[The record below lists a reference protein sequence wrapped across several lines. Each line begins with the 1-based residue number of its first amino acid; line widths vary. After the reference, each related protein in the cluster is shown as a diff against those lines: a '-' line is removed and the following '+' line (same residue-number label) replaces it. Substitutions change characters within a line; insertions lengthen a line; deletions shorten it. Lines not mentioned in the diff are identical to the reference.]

1 MIRIDWNEVKKKTR
15 EFWSEYRRFKIGLI
29 GIGLLIVLIF
39 MAVIPSF
46 IFPPETYYNWN
57 NYPGWEYNPRLAPP
71 EWVNWFSAKKYTP
84 PETIKPLKVEGLW
97 QFYAEAYIKLNNI
110 TDKNLI
116 KQVYEVFKQ
125 QMAGKGYVYFYK
137 YDFKWDIPSND
148 LIIIVSNV
156 STTIR
161 LTLGIQRPTTLY
173 NGQTVNVSFYP
184 AFITTVTP
192 TNRSIL
198 IHLENSEQLMQVI
211 VKNYISKYENPTIL
225 KNATENN
232 ILTATVLSP
241 VTLLFYAPGPG
252 MIYGQQGIDKG
263 TYRFNITVEAVN
275 GSLEH
280 PPNIEVRVPGSC
292 YGLLGTDFRGR
303 DIFVGILWGSRVALM
318 IGITYAVAVVLIGL
332 IYGVVSAYAGGLVD
346 EVMQRI
352 NEVLYSIPLLPF
364 LILFAYTIRQL
375 YGTLS
380 VWHIIGVLI
389 IFAWTGLAIVVR
401 SMALQ
406 IKEQPFVE
414 AARAIGASSRR
425 IVFKHILPQLMPY
438 AFASMAL
445 AVPGAILIEAGLSF
459 LGLSDPNI
467 PTWGKMIYEAQNS
480 LSSWWWVLSPGLMI
494 AVTGMAFVFIGNAL
508 DTILNPRLR
517 RL

>member
-1 MIRIDWNEVKKKTR
+1 MVEWGELKKKAI
-15 EFWSEYRRFKIGLI
+15 EFWNEYRRFKIGLI
-29 GIGLLIVLIF
+29 GLGLLIILVF

-57 NYPGWEYNPRLAPP
+57 NYPGWELNPQLAPP
-71 EWVNWFSAKKYTP
+71 EWVNLFSVKRYTP
-84 PETIKPLKVEGLW
+84 PETLNPVLAEDLW
-97 QFYAEAYIKLNNI
+97 RYYADTYIALNNI
-110 TDKNLI
+110 TDPNVK
-116 KQVYEVFKQ
+116 KQVYQVFEQ
-125 QMAGKGYVYFYK
+125 QLAGRGYVYYFEYE
-137 YDFKWDIPSND
+137 FKWDIPSQD
-148 LIIIVSNV
+148 IMILISNV
-156 STTIR
+156 TTR
-161 LTLGIQRPTTLY
+161 VKLTLGIQRPVEDY
-173 NGQTVNVSFYP
+173 GGQRIQLSFYP
-184 AFITTVTP
+184 AFTTEVTA
-192 TNRSIL
+192 TNGTVV
-198 IHLENSEQLMQVI
+198 IHLRNSDQLMQELVR
-211 VKNYISKYENPTIL
+211 NMISKYEDPEIFR
-225 KNATENN
+225 NATENN
-232 ILTATVLSP
+232 ILSAKVISP
-241 VTLLFYAPGPG
+241 VLLLFYRVGPG
-252 MIYGQQGIDKG
+252 MIFGRQGTLTG
-263 TYRFNITVEAVN
+263 VYRFNITVEALN
-275 GSLEH
+275 GTLKN
-280 PPNIEVRVPGSC
+280 PPVIELRIPGSC

-332 IYGVVSAYAGGLVD
+332 VYGVVSAYAGGLVD

-352 NEVLYSIPLLPF
+352 NEILYSIPLLPF
-364 LILFAYTIRQL
+364 LILLSYTIREL
-375 YGTLS
+375 YGGLS

-414 AARAIGASSRR
+414 AARAVGASGSR

-494 AVTGMAFVFIGNAL
+494 AVTGMTFVFIGNAL
-508 DTILNPRLR
+508 DTILNPKLR